1 MTTTISVE
9 AEAEAA
15 QRPNRR
21 FLPWVRQAHVALALA
36 TFAKLVWFNLQ
47 LDVRFASP
55 ALYVVTLGT
64 VVVLFAPTALL
75 GERWRTRAVLSLDLA
90 ISVLILADL
99 VYYRYFFGIMS
110 VATLQQSSQTG
121 DVMASILTLLSPWD
135 ALLFVDILLSV
146 VLIRR
151 RGRAGFL
158 RSAGPVRSG
167 RSKEL
172 TVFALIIGMVLVAV
186 PIEAQRRGG
195 DAFNTWWDM
204 ATYQFTGLVGFHAYD
219 LGRYARRELLQPAV
233 TSQEREL
240 VVHYLDGRR
249 PVVPRGGLPSVGEFA
264 GSNVILLQVEA
275 LQSMVLKSEV
285 DGVAVTPNLDR
296 LASRS
301 LTFDNFYHQASQ
313 GRTSDAE
320 LLVDCSLYPARFGTA
335 FFRYSDDDFTCLPES
350 LRDMGYATS
359 VHHAYQGS
367 FWNRNAMYPLLGYDD
382 FFTIKD
388 YRLDE
393 KVGWSLGDNS
403 FLAQTSERLEAT
415 DAPFFAKVVTITS
428 HHPYDLPTLDPDLDV
443 GTLDDTQLGDY
454 LRSIHYTDA
463 ALGNFLEWFDSS
475 PLAENTILA
484 VYGDHDAGIY
494 DDELLDQF
502 APTGTTLDSDTQR
515 RSVPLLIDLPG
526 IDYDGTTVSSPAGQ
540 IDVAPMLAHLLGV
553 TPPGAML
560 GVNRLGA
567 SSDPVVF
574 RDGSFID
581 PDTYYSN
588 DAGCRD
594 LEADDELPAAQ
605 CQGRADQ
612 AITQLRV
619 SDLML
624 DHDLMGEF
632 ARAVEPQ
639 SDR

>member
-1 MTTTISVE
+1 MTTTISVDVE
-9 AEAEAA
+9 DQAVA
-15 QRPNRR
+15 PPDRR
-21 FLPWVRQAHVALALA
+21 FVPWVRQAHVALALA
-36 TFAKLVWFNLQ
+36 TFAKLVWFNSQ

-64 VVVLFAPTALL
+64 VVLLFAPTALL
-75 GERWRTRAVLSLDLA
+75 GERRRARAVLSLDVGITL
-90 ISVLILADL
+90 LILADL
-99 VYYRYFFGIMS
+99 VYYRYFFGVMS
-110 VATLQQSSQTG
+110 VATLRQSSQTG
-121 DVMASILTLLSPWD
+121 DVMASIFTLLSPWD

-146 VLIRR
+146 LLIRR

-172 TVFALIIGMVLVAV
+172 TVFALIIGLVLVAV

-219 LGRYARRELLQPAV
+219 LGRYARQELLQPPIGAN
-233 TSQEREL
+233 ERAL
-240 VVHYLDGRR
+240 VARYLDERVPAGRQQ
-249 PVVPRGGLPSVGEFA
+249 GMPSIGEFEGA
-264 GSNVILLQVEA
+264 NVIVLQVEA
-275 LQSMVLKSEV
+275 LQSMVLGSEV
-285 DGVAVTPNLDR
+285 DGVTVTPNLDR

-301 LTFDNFYHQASQ
+301 LRFDNFFHQASQ

-320 LLVDCSLYPARFGTA
+320 LLVDCSLHPAKFGTA
-335 FFRYSDDDFTCLPES
+335 FFRYADDDFTCLPES
-350 LRDMGYATS
+350 LRDKGYATS

-367 FWNRNAMYPLLGYDD
+367 FWNRNAMYPVLGYDD

-393 KVGWSLGDNS
+393 EVGWSLGDNS
-403 FLAQTSERLEAT
+403 FLTQTAERLEAT
-415 DAPFFAKVVTITS
+415 DAPFYAKVVTITS

-463 ALGNFLEWFDSS
+463 ALGSFLDWFDDS
-475 PLAENTILA
+475 PLAEDTILV
-484 VYGDHDAGIY
+484 VYGDHDSGIY
-494 DDELLDQF
+494 DDELLDRF
-502 APTGTTLDSDTQR
+502 APTGTDLDSDIQR

-526 IDYDGTTVSSPAGQ
+526 TGYDGTRVTAPTGQ

-553 TPPGAML
+553 TPPRAML
-560 GVNRLGA
+560 GVDRLGT
-567 SSDPVVF
+567 SSAPVVF

-581 PDTYYSN
+581 ADSYYS
-588 DAGCRD
+588 DAECRD
-594 LEADDELPAAQ
+594 LEMEDEVPAAR
-605 CQGRADQ
+605 CREHAKQ

-624 DHDLMGEF
+624 DHDLMAE
-632 ARAVEPQ
+632 RP
-639 SDR
+639 